1 MAVTA
6 SIEETVHVSA
16 VSFALTIVFNPTNYL
31 GLARS
36 LGDDSHLTALLLS
49 NT

>member
-1 MAVTA
+1 VAVTA

-16 VSFALTIVFNPTNYL
+16 VSFALTIVFDPTNL
-31 GLARS
+31 VLARS
-36 LGDDSHLTALLLS
+36 LDDDSHLTALLLS